1 MPIAKN
7 VMRILKGWGRMA
19 IGDFRAF
26 AQSVCTKMSENSEL
40 FPKPPVVLAVLQSD
54 LDRLVSFIGEASYN
68 DSRRIIQRDTLRNEI
83 HVMLRQLAHYV
94 EDLCDAETDRT
105 TQNYL
110 VAHSGFKAM
119 SNTVSP
125 AEFLLS
131 QIKGIDNPRKGV
143 LHVRYTAAGR
153 DARQYQIRMA
163 GTDTPDPDSWPI
175 STFPNAKDG
184 ATFENLTPGVSYTF
198 QVRVMSRLGV
208 GDWSYTSRKMCT

>member
-54 LDRLVSFIGEASYN
+54 LDRLVSLIGEASYN

-119 SNTVSP
+119 SDTVSP

-143 LHVRYTAAGR
+143 LHVRYTSAGR

-163 GTDTPDPDSWPI
+163 VTDHAGSGFMADFHISECEGRRNLRESDSRRFLHLP
-175 STFPNAKDG
+175 G
-184 ATFENLTPGVSYTF
+184 ARYEPAGC
-198 QVRVMSRLGV
+198 
-208 GDWSYTSRKMCT
+208 W